1 MMSPSRGVKFDIRV
15 STNCSK
21 RSASLDAY
29 SFEKEASRAAD
40 APYGEIGASVVS
52 PDTEIKALRCCMS

>member
-1 MMSPSRGVKFDIRV
+1 MMSPSRGVKLC
-15 STNCSK
+15 SNCSK

-29 SFEKEASRAAD
+29 SFEKEVSRAAD

>member
-1 MMSPSRGVKFDIRV
+1 MMSPSRGVKFEIRV
-15 STNCSK
+15 SSK

-29 SFEKEASRAAD
+29 SFEKEVSRAAD